1 MTRVNVGGLWPGFRS
16 ATSVNWS
23 HKMFKFSMKRICIF
37 WHILY
42 SRELAKKQNT
52 WTNSHHNKNWTG
64 VIEKVY
70 ISRPWELLSTPR
82 TSFVWSVCPSY
93 SILLTTGDAISIY
106 LLHLETLK
114 QRECLECSGN
124 TFYTQPLSYLNLVRG
139 DSSNMCYDFHE
150 GHCIYLQR
158 VVYTTLIQRRRRE
171 S

>member
-1 MTRVNVGGLWPGFRS
+1 MTRVNVGGLWPGLRS

-52 WTNSHHNKNWTG
+52 WTNSHHNKNWTR

-70 ISRPWELLSTPR
+70 ISGPWELLSTPR
-82 TSFVWSVCPSY
+82 TSFVLSVCPSY

-124 TFYTQPLSYLNLVRG
+124 TFYTQPLSHLNLVRG
-139 DSSNMCYDFHE
+139 LQHVLWFPWEALYIFAKS
-150 GHCIYLQR
+150 CIYNPD
-158 VVYTTLIQRRRRE
+158 TEERE
-171 S
+171 LGGG